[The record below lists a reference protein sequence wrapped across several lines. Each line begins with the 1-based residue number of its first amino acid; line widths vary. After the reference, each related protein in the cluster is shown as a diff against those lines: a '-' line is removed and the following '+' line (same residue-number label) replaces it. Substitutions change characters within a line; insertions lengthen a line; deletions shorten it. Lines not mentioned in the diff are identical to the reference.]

1 MTVGRQIY
9 IGRMNCCRGYV
20 EKLGNNGSVTAEQK
34 ANLRAMATKSRPMKS
49 RKENKEPHQPLLVNT
64 HQDVKGAF
72 LKENSRLDSLIR
84 KNPKMD
90 LSSLY

>member
-1 MTVGRQIY
+1 M
-9 IGRMNCCRGYV
+9 

-90 LSSLY
+90 LSFLY